1 VLALEHNDASVVLQ
15 AIVRRRD
22 AVTVR
27 ALDAGVPERRAT
39 QAGMP
44 TRVSA
49 PIIRLKTYTE
59 ASYPGY
65 RPVKQQPHCAVYR
78 AVAQSRNT
86 PPAYATPSGGR
97 RSGTPSPRDKIE

>member
-1 VLALEHNDASVVLQ
+1 MLALEHNDASVVLQ

-65 RPVKQQPHCAVYR
+65 RPVKATAALRGLPRGSTASEHP
-78 AVAQSRNT
+78 SF
-86 PPAYATPSGGR
+86 YATPSGGR
-97 RSGTPSPRDKIE
+97 RSRRHRRANKT